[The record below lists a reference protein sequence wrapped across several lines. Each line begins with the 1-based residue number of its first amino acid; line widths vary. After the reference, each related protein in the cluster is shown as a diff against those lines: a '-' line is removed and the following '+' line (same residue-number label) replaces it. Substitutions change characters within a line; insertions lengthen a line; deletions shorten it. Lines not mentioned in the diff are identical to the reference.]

1 MKLNIL
7 RLIVAAL
14 WCTSALMVIV
24 NVRAQ
29 KSLPVRSDFAVS
41 LTSLGIATPAQTP
54 AAAAAPQEKTVDQT
68 RKNIQVLKGL
78 PDSQLGTVMQ
88 YIATSMGRRCD
99 FCHVNKGGNNWVW
112 ESDDKEEKQTA
123 RAMMKMVLGINKD
136 SFRGNTQVGCY
147 TCHRGRNQPNSIPS
161 FPLPTP
167 PPRPQPAAS
176 PAAGQPSPTP
186 TPAPPT
192 ADQILAKYT
201 DAIGGQAAI
210 DKMKTRVMKGTYA
223 GFNGT
228 ELVFEA
234 SLTAPDKFYVTVTTP
249 QGTNERGF
257 DGKVAWEKNSRG
269 VNELTNPVLDQMKS
283 MFLSF
288 RNLKL
293 KEEFTRLRLGGRD
306 KIGDRAVVIVSGTT
320 TDNHRERLFFDT
332 ETGLLLRRISYTETM
347 IGVIPEQIDF
357 EDYRDVDG
365 LKLPFT
371 VKVSSVE
378 PGLVS
383 TRKYTEIKLNAPV
396 DDAKFKMPP
405 APPKATP

>member
-7 RLIVAAL
+7 RLIVAVLCCA
-14 WCTSALMVIV
+14 SALMVIA
-24 NVRAQ
+24 NVGAQ
-29 KSLPVRSDFAVS
+29 KLLPVRSDLAVS
-41 LTSLGIATPAQTP
+41 LPSLGSATPAQTP
-54 AAAAAPQEKTVDQT
+54 ATAAPQEKTLGET
-68 RKNIQVLKGL
+68 GKNIQVLKAL
-78 PDSQLGTVMQ
+78 PASQLGTVMQ

-112 ESDDKEEKQTA
+112 EADDKEEKQTA
-123 RAMMKMVLGINKD
+123 RSMMKMVLAINKD
-136 SFRGNTQVGCY
+136 NFRGNIQVSCY
-147 TCHRGRNQPNSIPS
+147 TCHRGRNQPNSIPA

-176 PAAGQPSPTP
+176 PVAGQPSPTP

-210 DKMKTRVMKGTYA
+210 DKMKTRVMKGTYV
-223 GFNGT
+223 GFNGA
-228 ELVFEA
+228 ELQFEA
-234 SLTAPDKFYVTVTTP
+234 SLGAPDKFYVTVTTP

-288 RNLKL
+288 SNIKL
-293 KEEFTRLRLGGRD
+293 KEELPRLRLGGRD
-306 KIGDRAVVIVSGTT
+306 KIGDRNVVIVSGTT
-320 TDNHRERLFFDT
+320 ADNHRARLFFDT

-371 VKVSSVE
+371 VKISSVE

-396 DDAKFKMPP
+396 DDSKFKMPP
-405 APPKATP
+405 APAKTTP